1 MLSARLIRVFL
12 LLVLANLV
20 ITVQAQKAIQLEKRG
35 SLKTEKYFMG
45 NYLIYK
51 LKSDK
56 KIWLEEYMRDIS
68 IEDGF
73 IFFEH
78 RTVHIDSI
86 HAIQIRNARQGIKT
100 IAGALTGFSY
110 VWNFWTLVSFAYG
123 EPLRLGTSIVGL
135 GSFVV
140 GQGLRLAFFKTHKI
154 KGRKRLRLIDLTFQ

>member
-1 MLSARLIRVFL
+1 MPNSRFIKTAL
-12 LLVLANLV
+12 LLLLGSLTSAVV
-20 ITVQAQKAIQLEKRG
+20 AQKALQLEKRG
-35 SLKTEKYFMG
+35 SLKTEKYFVG
-45 NYLIYK
+45 ELLIYK

-56 KIWLEEYMRDIS
+56 KVWLEEYMRNIS
-68 IEDGF
+68 IEDGV

-86 HAIQIRNARQGIKT
+86 HAIQIRNARQGVKT

-135 GSFVV
+135 GSFVM
-140 GQGLRLAFFKTHKI
+140 GQGLKLAFFKTHKI

>member
-35 SLKTEKYFMG
+35 SLKTEKYFVG
-45 NYLIYK
+45 ELLIYK

-78 RTVHIDSI
+78 QPDINQQYQAH
-86 HAIQIRNARQGIKT
+86 HHHNANKANQHCDPT
-100 IAGALTGFSY
+100 
-110 VWNFWTLVSFAYG
+110 
-123 EPLRLGTSIVGL
+123 
-135 GSFVV
+135 
-140 GQGLRLAFFKTHKI
+140 
-154 KGRKRLRLIDLTFQ
+154 D